1 MKTVKTVCS
10 NSCDGGTEA
19 VWSSNAVTNWHRLQ
33 GNKQLIVLPLMLN
46 TQKRTKDLH
55 QLFCRVYEVSP
66 HSPNL
71 EVTEFFKFFQNL
83 FEYIK
88 GYCNF
93 HFRFDQFKQ
102 TVYFKKKNKTRHLL
116 VTLALRA
123 QTRNLWSPNC
133 LCLKNVVTCGTDH
146 LPMWSRWS
154 DPKCVIGSLR
164 TGVNIRSGRDHT
176 VSSYV
181 HASCLHCQNLNTD
194 RSGGRKSEN
203 TEGGNHETPLQSY

>member
-1 MKTVKTVCS
+1 MKFLLTHQILKSQNFSSFFRICS
-10 NSCDGGTEA
+10 SILKDIAISISGLI
-19 VWSSNAVTNWHRLQ
+19 SSNRQ
-33 GNKQLIVLPLMLN
+33 CI
-46 TQKRTKDLH
+46 
-55 QLFCRVYEVSP
+55 
-66 HSPNL
+66 
-71 EVTEFFKFFQNL
+71 
-83 FEYIK
+83 
-88 GYCNF
+88 
-93 HFRFDQFKQ
+93 
-102 TVYFKKKNKTRHLL
+102 FKKKNKTRHLL